1 MECDEFGKG
10 RTGELVLH
18 GMFGSWA
25 HKENKGR
32 SLGRKREFADNR

>member
-1 MECDEFGKG
+1 MECDRFGKG

-25 HKENKGR
+25 RKEKKRR
-32 SLGRKREFADNR
+32 SLERKRESADNK